1 MPNTFSIREISPTDT
16 LPLRHAL
23 LRPHMTPETCVYPG
37 DDAASTVHLGSFIG
51 DTLCGI
57 VTLYRED
64 LPGDHPEGFRFRAL
78 AIVEALRGQ
87 GHGNALLKAVEQLA
101 QENSANYIWAYA
113 RDTALDFYRKADY
126 AVGDEE
132 FIVDGVGPHRIVRRE
147 FSKIHFAG

>member
-1 MPNTFSIREISPTDT
+1 MPDTFTIREISPTDT
-16 LPLRHAL
+16 LSLRHSL

-37 DDAASTVHLGSFIG
+37 DDAATTVHLGGFID

-64 LPGDHPEGFRFRAL
+64 LPGDNPGGFRFRAL
-78 AIVEALRGQ
+78 AIVDALRGQ

-101 QENSANYIWAYA
+101 QDHGAAYLWANA
-113 RDTALDFYRKADY
+113 RDTALDFYRKAGY

-132 FIVDGVGPHRIVRRE
+132 FIVEGVGPHRIVRKE
-147 FSKIHFAG
+147 F